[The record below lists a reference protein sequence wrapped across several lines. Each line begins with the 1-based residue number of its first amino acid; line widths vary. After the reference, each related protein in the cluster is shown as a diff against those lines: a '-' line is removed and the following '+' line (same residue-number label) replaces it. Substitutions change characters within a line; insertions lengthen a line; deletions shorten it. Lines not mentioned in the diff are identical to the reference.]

1 MDGRKV
7 QAIVDWTPPTKVS
20 EARSPAN
27 AIQEGSA
34 PSTLFEFQIL
44 MASATRVELR
54 KAMKRK
60 GTERVLLR
68 NERI

>member
-1 MDGRKV
+1 MGKCAFHLIR
-7 QAIVDWTPPTKVS
+7 VS
-20 EARSPAN
+20 DLDV
-27 AIQEGSA
+27 
-34 PSTLFEFQIL
+34 T
-44 MASATRVELR
+44 ASATRVELR